1 MLLKTEREGNKF
13 WSLKAGC
20 AEFESLLK
28 FKLDAKGALFENL
41 MIMELLKARLNE
53 GAEDN
58 QYFWRDKRGN
68 EIDLLADDAGRLQI
82 YEMKSAETISSD
94 FFAGLDYFTKLHSD
108 VEERLL
114 VYGGKQMQTRSNGI
128 RVTPWNEL

>member
-1 MLLKTEREGNKF
+1 
-13 WSLKAGC
+13 
-20 AEFESLLK
+20 
-28 FKLDAKGALFENL
+28 
-41 MIMELLKARLNE
+41 MITELLKARLNE

-58 QYFWRDKRGN
+58 LYFWRDKTGN
-68 EIDLLADDAGRLQI
+68 EIDLLADDAGHLQI

-94 FFAGLDYFTKLHSD
+94 FFAGLDYFTKLHSG
-108 VEERLL
+108 VQQRLL